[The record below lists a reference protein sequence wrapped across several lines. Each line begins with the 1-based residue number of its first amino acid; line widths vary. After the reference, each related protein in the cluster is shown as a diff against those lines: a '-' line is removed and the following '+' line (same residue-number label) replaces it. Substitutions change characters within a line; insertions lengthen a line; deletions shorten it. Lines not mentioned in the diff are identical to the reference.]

1 MIRSQDI
8 AHKLNNENITLN
20 LPACFDLYN
29 ISSHAGCEKIARD
42 NGEFWSIYVNGV
54 KKTWIGR
61 EFIAYIDGQSQ
72 QPESYLA
79 DMSEEDREKFKDIHC
94 DCD

>member
-1 MIRSQDI
+1 MIHEI
-8 AHKLNNENITLN
+8 ANSIKLMDGSYYEIG
-20 LPACFDLYN
+20 
-29 ISSHAGCEKIARD
+29 HAGCEKIARD

-79 DMSEEDREKFKDIHC
+79 DMSKEDREKFKDIHC

>member
-1 MIRSQDI
+1 MTHEI
-8 AHKLNNENITLN
+8 ANSIKLMDGSYYEIGL
-20 LPACFDLYN
+20 
-29 ISSHAGCEKIARD
+29 AGCENIARV
-42 NGEFWSIYVNGV
+42 NGEFWSIFVNGV